1 MKSSFNKSSEKNFL
15 LEEMNAIEVKAKI
28 NKKTI
33 AILVLGACENHG
45 DHMPFGSDF
54 IFPIKLV
61 ENVIM
66 DITMNKVDLSYPDI
80 NFILLP
86 AIPYGVSSHHNS
98 FQMTMSLEPST
109 LISIMFDIF
118 LCLKNNGIRRI
129 LVINGHDGNI
139 APIEVASRIIKD
151 KFPDI
156 VIACLE
162 SWWVLVGQKNKNLFD
177 VWSGLGHGGEAETS
191 AMMFAR
197 PDLVDLN
204 NAPNQTIPKLPDEDI
219 RIYWKFNELTNT
231 GSTGS
236 PKKATSEKGKK
247 IVEILKEIIISF
259 VNEMEKSEWKYGLK
273 VN

>member
-1 MKSSFNKSSEKNFL
+1 M
-15 LEEMNAIEVKAKI
+15 
-28 NKKTI
+28 TI
-33 AILVLGACENHG
+33 
-45 DHMPFGSDF
+45 
-54 IFPIKLV
+54 
-61 ENVIM
+61 
-66 DITMNKVDLSYPDI
+66 
-80 NFILLP
+80 
-86 AIPYGVSSHHNS
+86 
-98 FQMTMSLEPST
+98 SLEPST
-109 LISIMFDIF
+109 LISIMLDIF

-236 PKKATSEKGKK
+236 PKNATSEKGKK